1 MIETINKLIQDLPG
15 YVPLEKPQENEA
27 EQRYALAQM
36 YAMKG
41 FRDYMERAIRS
52 AVAGF
57 QHVEKLEDLMVIKG
71 RVLVLKELYKLS
83 RDSFNDLQKLEKRQ
97 LQDNS

>member
-1 MIETINKLIQDLPG
+1 MIKTINQLIEELPG
-15 YVPLEKPQENEA
+15 YVPLDKPKENEA

-36 YAMKG
+36 YALQG

-52 AVAGF
+52 TVASF
-57 QHVEKLEDLMVIKG
+57 QNVEKLEDLMVIKG

-83 RDSFNDLQKLEKRQ
+83 RDSFNDVQKLEKRQ
-97 LQDNS
+97 LQDN